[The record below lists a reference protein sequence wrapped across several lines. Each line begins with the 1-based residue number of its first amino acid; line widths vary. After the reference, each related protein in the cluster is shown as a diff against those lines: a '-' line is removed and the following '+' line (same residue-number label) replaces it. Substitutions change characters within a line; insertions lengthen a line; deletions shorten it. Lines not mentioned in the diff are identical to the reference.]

1 MWSQRFSGWLWAVLF
16 EFFSGALYS
25 VQQTSEREPEGLMKE
40 EQNECSSEDAAL
52 FPFYADADNTRSER
66 EQSGERQ
73 DRLE

>member
-1 MWSQRFSGWLWAVLF
+1 
-16 EFFSGALYS
+16 
-25 VQQTSEREPEGLMKE
+25 MKE